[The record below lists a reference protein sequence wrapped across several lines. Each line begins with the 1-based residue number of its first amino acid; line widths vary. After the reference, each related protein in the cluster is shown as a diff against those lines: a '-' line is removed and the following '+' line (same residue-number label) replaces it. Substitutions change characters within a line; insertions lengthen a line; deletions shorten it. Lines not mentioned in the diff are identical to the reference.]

1 MGLKGW
7 KMWDSKNEKPGIK
20 RMECME
26 KGIFDVLRVK
36 WNILAEKNNKN
47 S

>member
-1 MGLKGW
+1 
-7 KMWDSKNEKPGIK
+7 MWDSKDEKPGIK

-36 WNILAEKNNKN
+36 MEYFGRKK
-47 S
+47 